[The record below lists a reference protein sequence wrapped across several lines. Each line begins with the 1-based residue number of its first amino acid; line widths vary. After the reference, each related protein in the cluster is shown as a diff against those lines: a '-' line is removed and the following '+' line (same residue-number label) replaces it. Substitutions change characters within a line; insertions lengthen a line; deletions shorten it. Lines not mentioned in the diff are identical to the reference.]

1 LRETRRVPQT
11 DTALEALAGDRL
23 GGHSRSLDSHL
34 LLWRMIRVWLTR
46 NRELLFPA
54 ITVLI
59 AFFLLANLVKH
70 GILAPS
76 ALAANKDALS
86 ALNSTVNVIVI
97 IFGAIFSYYRFFRG
111 RTFFARADVDIGVTL
126 LPTTADYNI
135 HVITLTAKNIGNLTI
150 WEPVPEVTVFQ
161 VGPDGTHQSR
171 WDNWREARSAWEN
184 ERMLALIDSG
194 ETVTF
199 TGTLNVHKTIWAVT
213 YIAFLRSSHGE
224 IWKHSLTVSNLEKK
238 NT

>member
-1 LRETRRVPQT
+1 MRETRRVPQT

-34 LLWRMIRVWLTR
+34 LLWRMMRVWLTR

-126 LPTTADYNI
+126 LPYDCRLQHSRDNSYGQEHWKPDDLGASTRGYRVSGRTRRHASKP
-135 HVITLTAKNIGNLTI
+135 LGQLEGSAKCL
-150 WEPVPEVTVFQ
+150 
-161 VGPDGTHQSR
+161 
-171 WDNWREARSAWEN
+171 
-184 ERMLALIDSG
+184 G
-194 ETVTF
+194 E
-199 TGTLNVHKTIWAVT
+199 
-213 YIAFLRSSHGE
+213 
-224 IWKHSLTVSNLEKK
+224 
-238 NT
+238 